1 MTMSDKIRST
11 SLLKMKAA
19 KERIAALTCYD
30 YPSARA
36 LDAAGVELALVGDS
50 LGMVVLG
57 YDSTLPV
64 TLEDMIHHCRAA
76 RRGIQR
82 ALLVADLPFM
92 SYQVS
97 PKQALESAGRLVKEG
112 GAEAVKL
119 EGGLE
124 MAETVRV
131 LRKAG
136 IAVMGHVGLTP
147 QSVHALGG
155 YRKQGKTPAEA
166 KLLLQGA
173 QALEKAGAFAVV
185 LEVIP
190 DLLAAKLTKALK
202 IPTIGIGSGPDCDGQ
217 VLVAHDALGAT
228 PDRVPGHAKVYA
240 RLYDQSVAAAAAYVR
255 DVKNSRFPKR

>member
-1 MTMSDKIRST
+1 MTQKIRSI
-11 SLLKMKAA
+11 SLQSMKASG
-19 KERIAALTCYD
+19 ERIAALTCYD
-30 YPSARA
+30 YPSGRA
-36 LDAAGVELALVGDS
+36 VDMAGVEVALVGDS

-76 RRGIQR
+76 RRGVQR
-82 ALLVADLPFM
+82 AMLVADLPFM

-97 PKQALESAGRLVKEG
+97 SKQALESAGRLIKEG

-124 MAETVRV
+124 MAETVKV

-155 YRKQGKTPAEA
+155 YRKQGVTPAAA
-166 KLLLQGA
+166 KALLDGA
-173 QALEKAGAFAVV
+173 KALEKAGAFAVV

-190 DLLAAKLTKALK
+190 EALAAKVTKVLR
-202 IPTIGIGSGPDCDGQ
+202 IPTIGIGSGPRCDGQ
-217 VLVAHDALGAT
+217 VLVTHDALGLGA
-228 PDRVPGHAKVYA
+228 DRIPSHAKVYA
-240 RLYDQSVAAAAAYVR
+240 RLFDKSVEAAARYVR
-255 DVKNSRFPKR
+255 DVKDGLFPQR